1 VNVPAPLYLYEV
13 PSVGQG
19 RALATLTLRRMD
31 VLPSGDGLELNLDA
45 DWLGQE
51 PEPGPRWLYAA
62 AEIWSRQLPT
72 RRIGAIHIDN
82 YDFPTLAGTGRRSVS
97 WDWYVPPEEAEH
109 LERDRATNA
118 AAVLPLRLRV
128 AGLLRLGEAVIG
140 TAGEGSIDLT
150 AVEWAETLRRLG
162 YATSPSVSA
171 LVGQAAGR
179 HGSWAEAERRL
190 SRARQALHAGGE
202 REALAAA
209 FEQFERLVNR
219 PYLAGAWDPV
229 FSRTPAL
236 KRKELA
242 KLLAAHT
249 SLISRVGRHLDPEP
263 DPDTGERNEFTLDYW
278 EAELLVALSQLL
290 LTLALRTRSDPAAS
304 S

>member
-1 VNVPAPLYLYEV
+1 VNVPSPLYLYEV

-31 VLPSGDGLELNLDA
+31 VLPSGDGLELNLDG

-51 PEPGPRWLYAA
+51 PEPEPRWLYAT
-62 AEIWSRQLPT
+62 AEVWSRQRPT
-72 RRIGAIHIDN
+72 RRIGAVHIDN
-82 YDFPTLAGTGRRSVS
+82 YDLPNLAGMGARSVS
-97 WDWYVPPEEAEH
+97 WDWYLPPEELEQV
-109 LERDRATNA
+109 ERDHATNA

-128 AGLLRLGEAVIG
+128 AGLLRLGESLTGV
-140 TAGEGSIDLT
+140 AGEASIDLT
-150 AVEWAETLRRLG
+150 AAEWAEMLPRLG
-162 YATSPSVSA
+162 YGTSPSVSA

-179 HGSWAEAERRL
+179 HGSWAEAEGRL

-219 PYLAGAWDPV
+219 PYLAGAWDPML
-229 FSRTPAL
+229 SNTPAS

-242 KLLAAHT
+242 KLLAAHA
-249 SLISRVGRHLDPEP
+249 SLISRVGRHLDPEL
-263 DPDTGERNEFTLDYW
+263 DPDTGERGAFALDYW

-290 LTLALRTRSDPAAS
+290 LTFALRTRPDPAAS